1 MGLFDGLMGNVS
13 EVNVTKVKEDLQE
26 ILAPSETI
34 VEAYKLIRDLLIFT
48 SKRLIL
54 IDKQGVTGKK
64 TEFHSYPYKSIVHFS
79 VESAGHFDL
88 EAELNLWIS
97 GSDTPVKIN
106 FNRSANINVVQ
117 KILAEKVL
125 G

>member
-13 EVNVTKVKEDLQE
+13 EVNVTKVKEDLKE